1 MKYELYKWYDS
12 SDYNL
17 EYALIPLKNY
27 ILERNQSVLLEFANG
42 LIEADRYFY
51 YQNNMEMGRQYNV
64 KRFMLIQL

>member
-1 MKYELYKWYDS
+1 
-12 SDYNL
+12 
-17 EYALIPLKNY
+17 LKNE